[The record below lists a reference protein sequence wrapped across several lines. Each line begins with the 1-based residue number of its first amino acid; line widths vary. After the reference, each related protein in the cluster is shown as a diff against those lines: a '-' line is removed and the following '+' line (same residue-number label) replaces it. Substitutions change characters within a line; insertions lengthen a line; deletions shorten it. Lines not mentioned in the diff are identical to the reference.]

1 MNQLMDEIT
10 NNMNGL
16 LFIAS
21 LVFCCIVVSLWR
33 LKLL

>member
-10 NNMNGL
+10 SNINRL

-21 LVFCCIVVSLWR
+21 LFFCFIVASPGH